1 MKVAGITPDI
11 ASRIGAWK
19 AVTMMNFPPSAE
31 TRAAIRA
38 PQMKALYASVQDE
51 LLTNTRAAA
60 KAGARIVLWSETGA
74 PVLEADKSALLAKV
88 ANVAREERVY
98 VDAAIG
104 VPFERN
110 ETYLVAPNGDE
121 QWHYRKNHPVPGLE
135 PVAPYRND
143 APVAQTPFGKLSNV
157 ICYDGDFP
165 ALTRTPVDIML
176 LPGWDWRE
184 MGYTHTMN
192 MARLRAIENGYSLIR
207 IDFIGVS
214 AAFDPY
220 GRVLAMQDTLPAQS
234 HIMIADLPTK
244 RVWTLYSEIGDVFAW
259 LCVVTALGF
268 SACGAVRLVR
278 DLRSAA

>member
-1 MKVAGITPDI
+1 MVFRIHRQVRDGRDGSQHRPAHAEEVLSAKV
-11 ASRIGAWK
+11 
-19 AVTMMNFPPSAE
+19 
-31 TRAAIRA
+31 
-38 PQMKALYASVQDE
+38 
-51 LLTNTRAAA
+51 
-60 KAGARIVLWSETGA
+60 GARIVVWSETGA

-88 ANVAREERVY
+88 ATVAREESVY

-110 ETYLVAPNGDE
+110 ETYLVAPSGNE

-135 PVAPYRND
+135 PVAPYQND

-207 IDFIGVS
+207 IDFMGVS
-214 AAFDPY
+214 AALILMAACWRSKTRCP
-220 GRVLAMQDTLPAQS
+220 GKATL
-234 HIMIADLPTK
+234 
-244 RVWTLYSEIGDVFAW
+244 
-259 LCVVTALGF
+259 
-268 SACGAVRLVR
+268 
-278 DLRSAA
+278 